1 MPNLTSEYNMR
12 RYVTTVKPIATK
24 KKAKSTKAKRV
35 QPVMTEADIASLPQS
50 VRDSIVI
57 PPPKIIKPKAAKPVK
72 DEVESVFVNA
82 RCPGSKVLNYRRS
95 NKQPLRTFDDRLAQS
110 NVISRDDDSFSFR
123 DNDYKVIIWTV
134 SSEPALFHDPNLRLI
149 DIEAEPEPPKLSYI
163 VSITLENSVEPCG
176 ASSARAELLDTPAGL
191 VCPNCKTN
199 EYVKS
204 DLKNMPVTFQQNNW
218 RHKDNFGS
226 HCELCRCPSPLRV

>member
-1 MPNLTSEYNMR
+1 MR
-12 RYVTTVKPIATK
+12 RYVTTVPAKFKAQPKTK
-24 KKAKSTKAKRV
+24 QRLSTKKRV
-35 QPVMTEADIASLPQS
+35 QPAMTEADIASLPKS
-50 VRDSIVI
+50 VRDSIVT
-57 PPPKIIKPKAAKPVK
+57 PPPKIIKPKAVKPVK
-72 DEVESVFVNA
+72 DEVEPVFINA

-123 DNDYKVIIWTV
+123 DNKYKVIIWTV
-134 SSEPALFHDPNLRLI
+134 SSEPALFHDPNLHLI

-163 VSITLENSVEPCG
+163 VSITLENE
-176 ASSARAELLDTPAGL
+176 SSATELLDTPAGL
-191 VCPNCKTN
+191 VCPNCRTN